1 MGNLFKKIGEFVL
14 SNPINAAGSV
24 ILCIALP
31 EFLPFFWPLY
41 ILSNAIIALVVLRHG
56 IKIGVEVLFISN
68 IALAIYGFMQTQ
80 SIIYGALYSLP
91 MIAVFIYATALHKTI
106 SLPLGLIY
114 GSVFGAACLLIA
126 HIVVPNIDGQWLS
139 FLNEHIQPLF
149 LQLGFDSARLEKV
162 LPIAAE
168 IMTGSYIAAILIW
181 TTITLLVARW
191 WQALLYKPKGFKQE
205 FYELRLGYVSS
216 IIYLLILSA
225 SLLAKEP
232 LLKEL
237 SLIFGVMFIFQGL
250 SLAHNVLSRSII
262 ATMWLGLMY
271 FFLLISTAIV
281 VILLV
286 VTALIDNFID
296 IRSRLKTT

>member
-1 MGNLFKKIGEFVL
+1 M
-14 SNPINAAGSV
+14 
-24 ILCIALP
+24 
-31 EFLPFFWPLY
+31 
-41 ILSNAIIALVVLRHG
+41 
-56 IKIGVEVLFISN
+56 
-68 IALAIYGFMQTQ
+68 
-80 SIIYGALYSLP
+80 
-91 MIAVFIYATALHKTI
+91 
-106 SLPLGLIY
+106 
-114 GSVFGAACLLIA
+114 
-126 HIVVPNIDGQWLS
+126 PNIDGQWLS